1 MPASV
6 LTEDLVARLEVRLA
20 RGEFLAVAC
29 ELEGCKADT
38 VDHWLRGGAPEGVA
52 EAPALISRLARA
64 RAAGELALL
73 ERARAVRDEGG
84 DWKLETWTLERL
96 RPSRYRETTRTE
108 LTGAEGGPVEVA
120 RVAAEVRARLQRLA
134 DAAEA
139 AEAAQAVPG
148 LPEGERGPR

>member
-20 RGEFLAVAC
+20 RGEFVAVAC

-52 EAPALISRLARA
+52 GAPELISRLARA

-73 ERARAVRDEGG
+73 ERARAVRDDGG

-120 RVAAEVRARLQRLA
+120 QVAAQVREKLRRLA
-134 DAAEA
+134 DAAELPA
-139 AEAAQAVPG
+139 
-148 LPEGERGPR
+148 LPEAKVGK